1 MHWFAF
7 SLISI
12 FALAVAELTQ
22 QHLLNLKNPL
32 SPRTSGVLTFL
43 TQSIFAFP
51 IIFLMGLSGQILSP
65 FHLAVVIPIITVAF
79 VASVAMIFYFKSF
92 QVKNISFSTILIS
105 LSVVVSTTLG
115 IIVFGEGTNFLKFLG
130 IVLIMLAIVSV
141 NIKNLNIEKNHY
153 FGLIAGIMFGVSYTI
168 DKFIVRSV
176 HPIIYIAWTFALIA
190 LFGFLLNPKEVINE
204 IKVRKLNDYR
214 PILISAIGYLIF
226 NFATLTA
233 YTAGGEVGKVDAIN
247 NSQIFLIILFEYFIL
262 RHTAG
267 VKRKIITALIAVTG
281 VMILGLL

>member
-43 TQSIFAFP
+43 AQSIFAFP
-51 IIFLMGLSGQILSP
+51 IIFLMGLGGQILNP
-65 FHLAVVIPIITVAF
+65 FYSAVVIPIIAVAF

-115 IIVFGEGTNFLKFLG
+115 IIVFGESTNFLKFLG
-130 IVLIMLAIVSV
+130 IVLVMLAIVSV
-141 NIKNLNIEKNHY
+141 NIKNINIEKNHY

-168 DKFIVRSV
+168 DKFIVRSI

-190 LFGFLLNPKEVINE
+190 LFGFLLNPKEVISE
-204 IKVRKLNDYR
+204 IRIRKFNDYK

-233 YTAGGEVGKVDAIN
+233 YTVGGEVGKVDAIN

-262 RHTAG
+262 RHTTG
-267 VKRKIITALIAVTG
+267 VRRKVITAIIAFTG